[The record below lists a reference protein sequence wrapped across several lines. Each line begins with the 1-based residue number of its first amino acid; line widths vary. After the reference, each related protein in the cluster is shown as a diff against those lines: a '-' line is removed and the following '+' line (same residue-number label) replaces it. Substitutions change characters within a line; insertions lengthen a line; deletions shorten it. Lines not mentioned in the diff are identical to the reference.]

1 MFENYKVRKLISELI
16 SVPSGQSLGHIK
28 SLKRYGKGGLGGIV
42 EAFRGGKIVSKDL
55 IDFLNAFYDN
65 SNTALFIELMSDP
78 KEDVRSAAKE
88 ILFNK
93 GSFHA
98 VPELV
103 ETLKTGNFLQKRGAS
118 ELLKRLGSTAIVDK
132 VIPLLND
139 KSREMKGLAMEI
151 LGDIGNN
158 KATRHI
164 IPLLSSS
171 DWWIR
176 KRGVDALSKIKDPA
190 SLQPLLD
197 NLDKERDA
205 KIKAVIIETL
215 GEIGDKDS
223 AVKVLE
229 CIKENDMIVRQMA
242 VEAVQKTGDA
252 SIVGTVLTILKGADV
267 NVRRAGVEILQ
278 KLNDPKATEILI
290 ERLSDLDW
298 WVREIATDAL
308 AEMDDKGNHG
318 KILELFKSDDENI
331 RRAAAEYFT
340 RVPSAEAYDEL
351 VERLKDNDWWVREK
365 AIEALGR
372 FGDERA
378 VEKIAELINDHD
390 VRRVVPGALG
400 EIGGDKAIVFLGDLM
415 EDPDRTIR
423 LSALRAM
430 QKLGAT
436 SALPMIKGMVKD
448 NDAEIRDTALQIVKE
463 MTGHYVKADQ
473 IIAAQEK
480 DAEMGGGVINSKVI
494 GGKTRI
500 LTETILVLD
509 LVGSTEI
516 SEKYGDD
523 FALKVTSRLV
533 ELSNPIASKN
543 RARFIKSTGDG
554 FLMTFSEPENALT
567 FAADISTAVEESNTK
582 VPDNERVD
590 IRIAINL
597 GETRVDTKGDRL
609 GTAVNMTFRVEGVK
623 PDGLISDDGGMEA
636 GEMPLVNRTLV
647 TEAVKGE
654 IDKLSGYDSKYVGF
668 FELKGI
674 SGRHRIFQ
682 MICN

>member
-1 MFENYKVRKLISELI
+1 MFENYKVRKLITELI
-16 SVPSGQSLGHIK
+16 SIPSGQSLGHIK
-28 SLKRYGKGGLGGIV
+28 SLKRYGKGGLDGIT
-42 EAFRGGKIVSKDL
+42 EAFKGGKIVSKDL
-55 IDFLNAFYDN
+55 VEYLNAFYDKT
-65 SNTALFIELMSDP
+65 NTDLFIELLSDS

-88 ILFNK
+88 ILFKK
-93 GSFHA
+93 GSFGSI
-98 VPELV
+98 PELV
-103 ETLKTGNFLQKRGAS
+103 ETLKTGNFLQKRGVS
-118 ELLKRLGSTAIVDK
+118 ELLKRLGSATIVDK

-139 KSREMKGLAMEI
+139 KSREIKGLAMEI

-171 DWWIR
+171 DWWVR

-190 SLQPLLD
+190 SLKPLLEK
-197 NLDKERDA
+197 LDLERDL

-215 GEIGDKDS
+215 GEIGDSGS
-223 AVKVLE
+223 AAKVLQ

-252 SIVGTVLTILKGADV
+252 SLVEQIISILKGADV

-278 KLNDPKATEILI
+278 KLKDPKATGILI

-308 AEMDDKGNHG
+308 AEMGDKDNNGR
-318 KILELFKSDDENI
+318 ILTLFKSGDENI

-340 RVPSAEAYDEL
+340 RVPSEEAFDEL

-365 AIEALGR
+365 VIEALGR

-400 EIGGDKAIVFLGDLM
+400 EIGGDKAIVYLGDLM

-430 QKLGAT
+430 QKLGAK
-436 SALPMIKGMVKD
+436 SALTMIKGMVKD

-480 DAEMGGGVINSKVI
+480 EAEMGGGTISSKVV
-494 GGKTRI
+494 GGSSRI

-533 ELSNPIASKN
+533 DISNPIASKN

-554 FLMTFSEPENALT
+554 FLMTFSEPENAIL
-567 FAADISTAVEESNTK
+567 FAVDISRAVEESNMK
-582 VPDNERVD
+582 FPDNESID

-609 GTAVNMTFRVEGVK
+609 GSAVNMTFRVDGVK
-623 PDGLISDDGGMEA
+623 PEGLISDDGGMEA
-636 GEMPLVNRTLV
+636 GEMPLVNRILV

-654 IDKLSGYDSKYVGF
+654 IDKLSGYDAKYIGF
-668 FELKGI
+668 FDLKGI

-682 MICN
+682 MVYK